1 MYLTH
6 SEISAV
12 VQGKLNTIA
21 TSLYTATT
29 ITDKV
34 VFKCAAN
41 LDEYHKLT
49 EMEYTTG
56 DNIRY
61 TPLLL
66 VSAGSTMQD
75 DFTSGFYVE
84 QFVVRIYAQGKDKQS
99 IETIFDKYSYNE
111 NANDYEVLTGW
122 AVRKNTGRLQFV
134 RNHQDTSGDNIERI
148 EYMISFTWEF
158 ILGGILSHDNAT
170 ISIGGNIIDYLGISF
185 SSDKMTIPNIAY
197 GSGNVK
203 PVGATGFTLSVTI
216 PAQNITA
223 NKNLFADLASKT
235 YNRTYAI
242 IWTIPNFHTMTKT
255 MVLKRG
261 VLNYNRDQLISYT
274 VTFEESLPRTQI
286 TINNATLPIM
296 SFSLDRQNRH
306 EAVSTDINVKNVPL
320 DTTFI
325 INARISYDSADTV
338 SKQLLNSILTST
350 YHDST
355 YTIQMSVT
363 GLTTVIYVVSLVSG
377 KYAFDQTGELYY
389 DCVFVPKEVNI

>member
-12 VQGKLNTIA
+12 VQSKLNAIA
-21 TSLYTATT
+21 TSLFTATT
-29 ITDKV
+29 ITNKV

-75 DFTSGFYVE
+75 DFTSGLYVE
-84 QFVVRIYAQGKDKQS
+84 QFVMRIYAQGKDKQS
-99 IETIFDKYSYNE
+99 IETIFDKYSYDENE
-111 NANDYEVLTGW
+111 DNYEVITTW
-122 AVRKNTGRLQFV
+122 AVKKNTGRLQFV

-158 ILGGILSHDNAT
+158 ILGGQLAHDNVT
-170 ISIGGNIIDYLGISF
+170 LSIGGNLIDYLGINF
-185 SSDKMTIPNIAY
+185 STDKLTIANVAY
-197 GSGNVK
+197 GSSNVR
-203 PVGATGFTLSVTI
+203 PIGATGFVLSATI

-242 IWTIPNFHTMTKT
+242 ILTMPNFHTFTQT

-261 VLNYNRDQLISYT
+261 TMNYTRDQLISYT
-274 VTFEESLPRTQI
+274 VTFEEALPRTLI
-286 TINNATLPIM
+286 TVNSVNVPVM
-296 SFSLDRQNRH
+296 SFSIDRMNRQ
-306 EAVSTDINVKNVPL
+306 EPVSTDINVKNVAL

-325 INARISYDSADTV
+325 INMKVAYDS
-338 SKQLLNSILTST
+338 NN
-350 YHDST
+350 
-355 YTIQMSVT
+355 
-363 GLTTVIYVVSLVSG
+363 LTTRNLLDAILRSTFLETTYSIQVDVTSMSPVIYFVSLLSG
-377 KYAFDQTGELYY
+377 KYYFDQTGELFF
-389 DCVFVPKEVNI
+389 DCVFVPKELNI